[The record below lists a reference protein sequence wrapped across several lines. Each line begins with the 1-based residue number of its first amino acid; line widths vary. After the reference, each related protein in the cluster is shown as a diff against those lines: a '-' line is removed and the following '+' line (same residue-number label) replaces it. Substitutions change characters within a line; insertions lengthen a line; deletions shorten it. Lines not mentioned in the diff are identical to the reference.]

1 MTGPLNASPGLPG
14 GIYSVLD
21 ITAAAV
27 IKSAPGIL
35 ACVLIQIV
43 GSAGSLVLNDCATTG
58 AATVANQVIN
68 LAYSKLSPAQTITLQ
83 WPCQAG
89 IVVSALPTGAQVSI
103 AFT

>member
-1 MTGPLNASPGLPG
+1 MTGPLNQPPGLPG
-14 GIYSVLD
+14 GLYTILD
-21 ITAAAV
+21 VTAAAV
-27 IKSAPGIL
+27 IKAAPGIL
-35 ACVLIQIV
+35 ACVLIQLV

-58 AATVANQVIN
+58 GATVANQVLN
-68 LAYSKLSPAQTITLQ
+68 LAYSKLSPAQTITLA